1 MLWNASGA
9 VAFHLRELEAPSF
22 VDQHRTCAPYDVPSA
37 DQARVRVSFFNAN
50 TGEHGMATT
59 TYGGSA
65 SDLSE
70 RAAGLSDAASRQM
83 DRTLD
88 SAEHMA
94 RNAAEQGRQ
103 VMSSV
108 DRTVR
113 EQPML
118 SLAAV
123 AAAGLIIGALWK
135 MDRRRW

>member
-1 MLWNASGA
+1 
-9 VAFHLRELEAPSF
+9 
-22 VDQHRTCAPYDVPSA
+22 
-37 DQARVRVSFFNAN
+37 
-50 TGEHGMATT
+50 MATT

-65 SDLSE
+65 SDLSG
-70 RAAGLSDAASRQM
+70 RAAGLSDAATRQM

-88 SAEHMA
+88 SAEQMA
-94 RNAAEQGRQ
+94 RTAAEQGRQ